1 MNTVKA
7 ELCIWDVLD
16 NNGEIWKKGCVKND
30 PVILGAI
37 NFIKS
42 RVYNTPY
49 PKVIRKAIIGG
60 VMHTIATPS
69 GYSLFLIDKIELI
82 TGLNKAEAR
91 ELINELERL
100 GVWIPY
106 KEIELPHEDIYVGQV
121 NHED

>member
-100 GVWIPY
+100 GVWTPY

>member
-7 ELCIWDVLD
+7 ELCIWGIPDS
-16 NNGEIWKKGCVKND
+16 NGEIWKKGCVKTD
-30 PVILGAI
+30 PVILGVI

-60 VMHTIATPS
+60 VMYTIATPS

-82 TGLNKAEAR
+82 TGLNEAESR